1 MRLTM
6 KAPRYALTLLAT
18 VSLATV
24 GLSKPEFLEQLEKLP
39 QMEPAKRAKAEGCS
53 LCHTN
58 PPRRNA
64 FGRAVHDAMEAAGK
78 EEVNAALLAAL
89 ADGDADGDGVS
100 NGEEFR
106 EDTLPND
113 PASKPG
119 QPDAIAPPER
129 RTGVVGARA
138 VDEGS
143 LGAAEAKTEPDEEE
157 KEQGEMIPDHRFHP
171 AIVHFP
177 IALFLFGAL
186 LDWQG
191 SKRKNSVW
199 REAGWLALAAG
210 TIMTIPA
217 MATGWAA
224 YLANGY
230 GWEGDAFRHLVM
242 GHIAFLLMVGTT
254 LMRRQRTPE
263 SIPYWA
269 LLALAAVAV
278 GVTGHLGSILVF
290 G

>member
-1 MRLTM
+1 MQLTM
-6 KAPRYALTLLAT
+6 KAMRYALSLLAT
-18 VSLATV
+18 LSLATV

-39 QMEPAKRAKAEGCS
+39 QMEPAKRAKAEGCN

-58 PPRRNA
+58 PPRRNE

-78 EEVNAALLAAL
+78 EEVNAALLVAL

-106 EDTLPND
+106 QDSLPND
-113 PASKPG
+113 RASKPG
-119 QPDAIAPPER
+119 QPDAMAPPVR
-129 RTGVVGARA
+129 RSGIVGARA
-138 VDEGS
+138 VDTDPN
-143 LGAAEAKTEPDEEE
+143 APVEAPEEE
-157 KEQGEMIPDHRFHP
+157 EGEEQGEMIPDHRFHP
-171 AIVHFP
+171 ALVHFP

-191 SKRKNSVW
+191 AKRKNSVW

-210 TIMTIPA
+210 TIMTVPA

-230 GWEGDAFRHLVM
+230 AFEGEPMRHLIA
-242 GHIAFLLMVGTT
+242 GHVAFLLMVGTT

-263 SIPYWA
+263 SIPYWS
-269 LLALAAVAV
+269 LLAMAAVAV
-278 GVTGHLGSILVF
+278 GVAGHLGSTLVF

>member
-6 KAPRYALTLLAT
+6 KVPRYALTVIAT
-18 VSLATV
+18 LSLSAL
-24 GLSKPEFLEQLEKLP
+24 GWGKPEFLEQLEKLP

-106 EDTLPND
+106 QDTLPND
-113 PASKPG
+113 PASRPG
-119 QPDAIAPPER
+119 QPDAISPPER
-129 RTGVVGARA
+129 GTGIVGARA

-143 LGAAEAKTEPDEEE
+143 LGTAEAKTEPEEE
-157 KEQGEMIPDHRFHP
+157 EEEQGEMIPDHRFHP

-217 MATGWAA
+217 IATGWAA

-230 GWEGDAFRHLVM
+230 GWEGDAFRHLIA
-242 GHIAFLLMVGTT
+242 GHMAFLLMVSTT

>member
-1 MRLTM
+1 MRPTM
-6 KAPRYALTLLAT
+6 LAHRYALSLLAIL
-18 VSLATV
+18 SLATV

-39 QMEPAKRAKAEGCS
+39 QMEPAKRAKAEGCN

-58 PPRRNA
+58 PPRRNE

-78 EEVNAALLAAL
+78 EEVNAALLTAL

-106 EDTLPND
+106 QDTLPND
-113 PASKPG
+113 RASKPG
-119 QPDAIAPPER
+119 QPDAISPPTR
-129 RTGVVGARA
+129 GGGIAGARA
-138 VDEGS
+138 IDLDPGQ
-143 LGAAEAKTEPDEEE
+143 TESSEPEEE
-157 KEQGEMIPDHRFHP
+157 ENEQGEMIPDHRFHP
-171 AIVHFP
+171 ALVHFP

-191 SKRKNSVW
+191 AKRKNSVW

-210 TIMTIPA
+210 TIMTVPA

-230 GWEGDAFRHLVM
+230 AFEGEPMRHLIA
-242 GHIAFLLMVGTT
+242 GHVAFLLMVGTT

-263 SIPYWA
+263 SIPYWS
-269 LLALAAVAV
+269 LLAMAAVAV
-278 GVTGHLGSILVF
+278 GVAGHLGSTLVF

>member
-1 MRLTM
+1 MRPTM
-6 KAPRYALTLLAT
+6 MAHRYALSLLAIL
-18 VSLATV
+18 SLATV

-39 QMEPAKRAKAEGCS
+39 QMEPAKRAKAEGCN

-58 PPRRNA
+58 PPRRNE

-78 EEVNAALLAAL
+78 EEVNAALLTAL

-106 EDTLPND
+106 QDTLPND
-113 PASKPG
+113 RASKPG
-119 QPDAIAPPER
+119 QPDAISPPTR
-129 RTGVVGARA
+129 GGGIAGARA
-138 VDEGS
+138 IDLDPGQ
-143 LGAAEAKTEPDEEE
+143 TETSEPEEE
-157 KEQGEMIPDHRFHP
+157 ENEQGEMIPDHGFHP
-171 AIVHFP
+171 ALVHFP

-210 TIMTIPA
+210 TIMTVPA

-230 GWEGDAFRHLVM
+230 AFEGEPMRHLIA
-242 GHIAFLLMVGTT
+242 GHVAFLLMVGTT

-263 SIPYWA
+263 SIPYWS

-278 GVTGHLGSILVF
+278 GVAGHLGSTLVF

>member
-1 MRLTM
+1 MM
-6 KAPRYALTLLAT
+6 AHRYALSLLAIL
-18 VSLATV
+18 SLATV

-39 QMEPAKRAKAEGCS
+39 QMEPAKRAKAEGCN

-58 PPRRNA
+58 PPRRNE

-78 EEVNAALLAAL
+78 EEVNAALLTAL

-106 EDTLPND
+106 QDTLPND
-113 PASKPG
+113 RASKPG
-119 QPDAIAPPER
+119 QPDAISPPTR
-129 RTGVVGARA
+129 GGGIAGARA
-138 VDEGS
+138 IDLDPGQ
-143 LGAAEAKTEPDEEE
+143 TETSEPEEE
-157 KEQGEMIPDHRFHP
+157 ENEQGEMIPDHGFHP
-171 AIVHFP
+171 ALVHFP

-210 TIMTIPA
+210 TIMTVPA

-230 GWEGDAFRHLVM
+230 AFEGEPMRHLIA
-242 GHIAFLLMVGTT
+242 GHVAFLLMVGTT

-263 SIPYWA
+263 SIPYWS

-278 GVTGHLGSILVF
+278 GVAGHLGSTLVF

>member
-1 MRLTM
+1 M

-230 GWEGDAFRHLVM
+230 AFEGEPMRHLIA
-242 GHIAFLLMVGTT
+242 GHVAFLLMVGTT

-278 GVTGHLGSILVF
+278 GVTGHLGSVLVF

>member
-39 QMEPAKRAKAEGCS
+39 QMEPAKRAKAEGCN

-157 KEQGEMIPDHRFHP
+157 KEQEEMIPDHRFHP

-263 SIPYWA
+263 SIPYWS

-278 GVTGHLGSILVF
+278 GVTGHLGSVLVF